1 VEASLSPQPQPPSY
15 KEEVLAALS
24 KLKIAS
30 ILLIIATLI
39 ASISSLTLL
48 SVIFTFNIA
57 AIVAT
62 VLGTLAAALVGLI
75 LIIIAV
81 YVFLL
86 PSAKQFTKWKPA
98 EFSTPSKLLRIGYIW
113 GIVTLIIALLIM
125 IIGAVTMNLLIVFS
139 GIGIA
144 IIGGILFLVG
154 YIGNIVYFFK
164 LKDAFNST
172 IFLVAAILLIIG
184 IFIGITQFIAW
195 ILAFVETRAIE
206 NKITSG
212 AIQI

>member
-62 VLGTLAAALVGLI
+62 GLGTLAAALVGLI

-113 GIVTLIIALLIM
+113 GIVTLIIALLIT

>member
-1 VEASLSPQPQPPSY
+1 METSPPSQPQPPSY
-15 KEEVLAALS
+15 KEVVLAALS
-24 KLKIAS
+24 KLKTAS
-30 ILLIIATLI
+30 MLLIIATLI
-39 ASISSLTLL
+39 ASIASLSLL
-48 SVIFTFNIA
+48 SIVFTFNIA
-57 AIVAT
+57 AIVAAG
-62 VLGTLAAALVGLI
+62 LGTLAAALVGLI
-75 LIIIAV
+75 LIIVAV
-81 YVFLL
+81 YAFLL
-86 PSAKQFTKWKPA
+86 PSAKQFTRWRPT

-113 GIVTLIIALLIM
+113 GVAILVIALLIM
-125 IIGAVTMNLLIVFS
+125 IIGAATMNLLIVFS

-144 IIGGILFLVG
+144 IIGGILFLIG

-206 NKITSG
+206 SKITSG

>member
-1 VEASLSPQPQPPSY
+1 MEASLSPQPQPPSY

-62 VLGTLAAALVGLI
+62 GLGTLAAALVGLI

>member
-62 VLGTLAAALVGLI
+62 GLGTLAAALVGLI

>member
-62 VLGTLAAALVGLI
+62 GLGTLAAALVGLI

-144 IIGGILFLVG
+144 IIGGILFLIG

>member
-1 VEASLSPQPQPPSY
+1 MEASLSPQPQPPSY

-62 VLGTLAAALVGLI
+62 GLGTLAAALVGLI

-144 IIGGILFLVG
+144 IIGGILFLIG